1 MKKNRLLSPGI
12 LFISLLIFFTGCK
25 KSENPTQPPTN
36 TSSIGQ
42 LSISPNAILVNT
54 LTTVTIHLT
63 VPASTKLVDSTVKII
78 KLDANNA
85 PTGDT
90 IGAIYDSGKL
100 TDGDDIKGDNI
111 YSGIFYLTQA
121 TAGQLK
127 IRATAQVKQGTGT
140 PVTGNSD
147 QTIVS
152 VLSDLTSKELNDLAT
167 TQETGTS
174 KLDSLLA
181 GNPDNVPT
189 AVAKLKTWLQGQ
201 TAVESVEMDNGSSV
215 RIKYKSG
222 IYGAIVISLEDVN
235 GSVYTK
241 GGYTS
246 DPPRNKSSKIPLYKQ
261 TTGKYIE
268 GNTIRKTAH
277 FDGSLSPQIIG
288 NRNVL
293 IYAPFDS
300 YFAPVIMSPSI
311 IQILNNSGFDF
322 SITSYSNQDA
332 NISVLSNLTD
342 YGLVIFDT
350 HGSGGK
356 EFGTGEF
363 VDTNATVYQST
374 YKAMLKAGKLSI
386 WKNVTISKTGTVKN
400 KKDVYAIRAPFISD
414 LANTFPNSV
423 IFNGSCEST
432 MNPDLGNAFI
442 GKGAKAYY
450 GFTKVVNTPFCKR
463 MADTV
468 VKRLAM
474 DLKTTGEAF
483 MTGQV
488 DPTKPYAVYEIKGQ
502 NDVHYADS
510 LINGDFEYGKMYGWT
525 KTGDGR
531 VISQLGHLSPT
542 GGSYMGIIS
551 TGLGFT
557 TSTGRI
563 SQTFTVDKNQTQLTI
578 HWNFL
583 SEEFLTYIGSSY
595 QDYYKVVIKT
605 SDGVEHVLMNKT
617 IDDIAA
623 DFGASYPKPDPPIQ
637 GNLIYVSP
645 EIVFDQGDVYMTD
658 WQTSTFDVSAYQ
670 GKRITLILTANDV
683 GDSAFDTAILLD
695 DIAIK

>member
-1 MKKNRLLSPGI
+1 MKKNSLLLMGI
-12 LFISLLIFFTGCK
+12 MFISFLIFCVGCK
-25 KSENPTQPPTN
+25 KSDNPTQPPEATP
-36 TSSIGQ
+36 SAIGQ
-42 LSISPNAILVNT
+42 VVINPNAILANT
-54 LTTVTIHLT
+54 STKVTIRLT
-63 VPASTKLVDSTVKII
+63 VPANIELVDSTVQVI
-78 KLDANNA
+78 KLDANNK

-90 IGAIYDSGKL
+90 IGGLYDSGKL
-100 TDGDDIKGDNI
+100 TEGDEIKGDNI
-111 YSGIFYLTQA
+111 YSGIFDLTVP
-121 TAGQLK
+121 TAGQLNIQAIAK
-127 IRATAQVKQGTGT
+127 VKQA
-140 PVTGNSD
+140 TGNPTSGNSSV
-147 QTIVS
+147 TIVS
-152 VLSDLTSKELNDLAT
+152 VLSDLTSKELYDLAT

-181 GNPDNVPT
+181 GNPDNLAT
-189 AVAKLKTWLQGQ
+189 AVPKLKTWLQTQ
-201 TAVESVEMDNGSSV
+201 SAVESVESDGGSSV

-222 IYGAIVISLEDVN
+222 IYGAIVISLEDAS

-246 DPPRNKSSKIPLYKQ
+246 DPPRNKSVKIPLYKQ
-261 TTGKYIE
+261 TTGKYIA
-268 GNTIRKTAH
+268 GNKIRKTSNSN
-277 FDGSLSPQIIG
+277 GSPDPKIIG
-288 NRNVL
+288 NRNVM

-311 IQILNNSGFDF
+311 IQILNSSGFDF
-322 SITSYSNQDA
+322 AITSYSNQEA
-332 NISVLSNLTD
+332 NISVLNNMTD

-363 VDTNATVYQST
+363 VDTNATIYQTS

-414 LANTFPNSV
+414 LTNNFPNSV

-442 GKGAKAYY
+442 GKGAKTYY
-450 GFTKVVNTPFCKR
+450 GFTKVVNTPFCKQ

-468 VKRLAM
+468 VKRLAA
-474 DLKTTGEAF
+474 DLKTSGEAF
-483 MTGQV
+483 MTGQS
-488 DPTKPYAVYEIKGQ
+488 DPTKPFAVYEIKGQ
-502 NDVHYADS
+502 TDVHYADS
-510 LINGDFEYGKMYGWT
+510 LINGDFEYGKITGWT

-531 VISQLGHLSPT
+531 VISQLGYLNPT

-551 TGLGFT
+551 TGLGYT
-557 TSTGRI
+557 TTTGRI
-563 SQTFTVDKNQTQLTI
+563 SQTFTVGKTETELTV

-583 SEEFLTYIGSSY
+583 SEEFLEYIGSQY
-595 QDYYKVVIKT
+595 QDYFKIVIKT
-605 SDGVEHVLMNKT
+605 SDGVEHELFNKT
-617 IDDIAA
+617 VDGIAA
-623 DFGASYPKPDPPIQ
+623 MFGASNPPPVA
-637 GNLIYVSP
+637 GDLISVSP
-645 EIVFDQGDVYMTD
+645 GIVFDQGGVYMTD

-670 GKRITLILTANDV
+670 GKRVTLILAAGDV
-683 GDSAFDTAILLD
+683 GDSIYDTAILLD

>member
-1 MKKNRLLSPGI
+1 MKKSTALCLGTLIFS
-12 LFISLLIFFTGCK
+12 FLIFFTGCK
-25 KSENPTQPPTN
+25 KSESPTQAPVTTN
-36 TSSIGQ
+36 SIGQ
-42 LSISPNAILVNT
+42 LVISPNAILANT
-54 LTTVTIHLT
+54 TTKVTIHLT
-63 VPASTKLVDSTVKII
+63 VPASTKLVDSTVQVI
-78 KLDANNA
+78 KLDANNNPVA
-85 PTGDT
+85 GGT
-90 IGAIYDSGKL
+90 IGYLYDSGKL

-111 YSGIFYLTQA
+111 YSGIFYLTQPA
-121 TAGQLK
+121 TGQLT
-127 IRATAQVKQGTGT
+127 IRATAQVKQGTGIS
-140 PVTGNSD
+140 VSGNSD
-147 QTIVS
+147 QTVVS
-152 VLSDLTSKELNDLAT
+152 ILADLTSKELNDLAT

-181 GNPDNVPT
+181 GNPDNLAT
-189 AVAKLKTWLQGQ
+189 AVSQLKTWLQSQ
-201 TAVESVEMDNGSSV
+201 STVESVEMDNGSSV

-222 IYGAIVISLEDVN
+222 IYGAIVASLEDVN

-246 DPPRNKSSKIPLYKQ
+246 EPPRNKSVKIPLYKQ
-261 TTGKYIE
+261 TRGKYITS
-268 GNTIRKTAH
+268 NTIKKASH
-277 FDGSLSPQIIG
+277 FDASLNPEIIG

-311 IQILNNSGFDF
+311 TQILNNSGFDF
-322 SITSYSNQDA
+322 VITTYSNQDA

-363 VDTNATVYQST
+363 VDTNASVYQDT

-386 WKNVTISKTGTVKN
+386 WKHVTISKTGTVKN
-400 KKDVYAIRAPFISD
+400 KKDIYAIRAPFISD

-450 GFTKVVNTPFCKR
+450 GFSKVVNTPFCSR

-468 VKRLAM
+468 VKRLAA
-474 DLKTTGEAF
+474 DLKTSSEAF
-483 MTGQV
+483 MTGQS
-488 DPTKPYAVYEIKGQ
+488 DPTKPYAIYQLVKGA

-531 VISQLGHLSPT
+531 VISQLDYLSPT

-557 TSTGRI
+557 TTTGRI
-563 SQTFTVDKNQTQLTI
+563 SQTFTVDKTQTELTI

-583 SEEFLTYIGSSY
+583 SEEFLEYIGSAY
-595 QDYYKVVIKT
+595 QDYFKVVIKT
-605 SDGVEHVLMNKT
+605 SDGVENVLMDKT
-617 IDDIAA
+617 IDGIAEE
-623 DFGASYPKPDPPIQ
+623 FGASYPPPVA
-637 GNLIYVSP
+637 GNLISVSP

-670 GKRITLILTANDV
+670 GKRITLILTANDI
-683 GDSAFDTAILLD
+683 GDSFYDTAILLD

>member
-1 MKKNRLLSPGI
+1 MKKRTTICMGI
-12 LFISLLIFFTGCK
+12 LFLSFIIFFTGCK
-25 KSENPTQPPTN
+25 KSDSPTQPPVS

-42 LSISPNAILVNT
+42 LVINPNAILANT
-54 LTTVTIHLT
+54 TTKVTIHLT
-63 VPASTKLVDSTVKII
+63 VPATTKLVDSTVKVII
-78 KLDANNA
+78 KNANNNV
-85 PTGDT
+85 TDDSVRY
-90 IGAIYDSGKL
+90 IFDSGKL
-100 TDGDDIKGDNI
+100 TNGDDIKGDNI
-111 YSGIFYLTQA
+111 YSGIFYITIP

-127 IRATAQVKQGTGT
+127 ISATAQVKQGTGT

-147 QTIVS
+147 QTVIS

-167 TQETGTS
+167 TQETGS
-174 KLDSLLA
+174 LKLDSLLA
-181 GNPDNVPT
+181 GNPDNVST
-189 AVAKLKTWLQGQ
+189 AVGKLKTWLQGQ
-201 TAVESVEMDNGSSV
+201 TAVESVEMDNGSSI

-222 IYGAIVISLEDVN
+222 IYGAIVISLEDDN

-241 GGYTS
+241 GGYIS
-246 DPPRNKSSKIPLYKQ
+246 DPPRNKSAKIPLYKQ
-261 TTGKYIE
+261 TTGKYIKE
-268 GNTIRKTAH
+268 NSIRKTVH
-277 FDGSLSPQIIG
+277 FDGSLNPQIIG

-332 NISVLSNLTD
+332 NISALSNLTD

-363 VDTNATVYQST
+363 VDTNLAVYQNQ

-432 MNPDLGNAFI
+432 MNPDLGNAFL

-483 MTGQV
+483 MSGQS
-488 DPTKPYAVYEIKGQ
+488 DPTKPFAVYEIKGQ

-510 LINGDFEYGKMYGWT
+510 LINGDFEYGKIYGWT

-563 SQTFTVDKNQTQLTI
+563 SQTFTVDKNQTQLKI

-583 SEEFLTYIGSSY
+583 SEEFLEYIGSTY
-595 QDYYKVVIKT
+595 QDYFKVVIKT
-605 SDGVEHVLMNKT
+605 SDGIEHVLMNKT
-617 IDDIAA
+617 VDGIAS
-623 DFGASYPKPDPPIQ
+623 DFGASYPPPVA
-637 GNLIYVSP
+637 GNLISVSP
-645 EIVFDQGDVYMTD
+645 EIVFDQGGVYMTD
-658 WQTSTFDVSAYQ
+658 WQTSTFDISVYQ
-670 GKRITLILTANDV
+670 GKRITLILTANDI
-683 GDSAFDTAILLD
+683 GDSIYDTAILLD
-695 DIAIK
+695 DIAIN